1 MSRYSSLVS
10 SLSSSQELLDI
21 ALGIAKKAGEMLVQR
36 PLIFEVTSKSV
47 AIDIATQMDRDS
59 EKLIVES
66 ILSARPGDGII
77 GEEGSSRSSSTG
89 ITWVI
94 DPIDGTVNYLY
105 GLPGWSVS
113 IAAKDGS
120 EVLAGVVHSPTVGST
135 WTASKGG
142 GAFFNSHP
150 ISCNS
155 EISLDRALIGTGFAY
170 DVRER
175 VDQGRVIASLIPK
188 IRDLRRMGSA
198 AVDICYVAMGAFD
211 GYFELG
217 LKEWDLAA
225 ASLIAAESGALIS
238 TDSHGITCCAGPGLY
253 PALREAIEQGQLG
266 ATGENWLDLA

>member
-1 MSRYSSLVS
+1 MSHYSSLVS
-10 SLSSSQELLDI
+10 SLSSSQELLEL
-21 ALGIAKKAGEMLVQR
+21 ALGVAERAGNLLVQR
-36 PLIFEVTSKSV
+36 PLVFEVTSKSV

-66 ILSARPGDGII
+66 ILSARPGDGIV

-113 IAAKDGS
+113 IAAKDQSG
-120 EVLAGVVHSPTVGST
+120 VLVGVVHSPTIGST
-135 WTASKGG
+135 WTATKGG
-142 GAFFNSHP
+142 GAFFNSRP
-150 ISCNS
+150 IRCNS
-155 EISLDRALIGTGFAY
+155 DISLDRALIGTGFAY
-170 DVRER
+170 DVKER
-175 VDQGRVIASLIPK
+175 VNQGRVVASLIPN
-188 IRDLRRMGSA
+188 IRDLRRIGSA

-225 ASLIAAESGALIS
+225 ASLIATESGALIS
-238 TDSHGITCCAGPGLY
+238 TDSQGITYCAGPGLY
-253 PALREAIEQGQLG
+253 PVLLEAIEQGI
-266 ATGENWLDLA
+266 